1 LLFWP
6 GRFNAPALFLNPT
19 MNPAPA
25 DANSGLSGVVVV
37 VLVNYLDAH
46 RRWGWLRLMQG
57 GSGLKGTPGLL
68 FGKVM
73 GSGNQGGF
81 RLRPSSSHQG
91 IVALF
96 DQAENALAFLNG
108 PIVAAFRDRAQQFWS
123 GLLSVES
130 ARGSWDGHA
139 WLRSALPSPL
149 PELVQAEP
157 QPQWLAAL
165 TRASIRPAKAMS
177 FWKQAPAAEADLRR
191 SPGCLL
197 AMGLGEAPLLRQ
209 CTFSVWQDTASM
221 LTYSMNGAHK
231 RAIEQA
237 YAKDYFSES
246 MFVRMRMLQHRGH
259 WPGPQATELDPV
271 HG

>member
-1 LLFWP
+1 M
-6 GRFNAPALFLNPT
+6 NA
-19 MNPAPA
+19 APA
-25 DANSGLSGVVVV
+25 DANSELSGVLVV
-37 VLVNYLDAH
+37 VLINYLDAH

-73 GSGNQGGF
+73 GSGSQGGF
-81 RLRPSSSHQG
+81 SLRPSSSHQG

-96 DQAENALAFLNG
+96 DQAENALAFLKG
-108 PIVAAFRDRAQQFWS
+108 PIVAAFRDRAQNFWS

-130 ARGSWDGHA
+130 ARGSWDGQGWA
-139 WLRSALPSPL
+139 RSPLPSPL

-157 QPQWLAAL
+157 QPQLLAAL

-177 FWKQAPAAEADLRR
+177 FWKQAPATQADLLA

-221 LTYSMNGAHK
+221 LAYSMNGAHK
-231 RAIEQA
+231 RAIENA
-237 YAKDYFSES
+237 YSKNYFSES
-246 MFVRMRMLQHRGH
+246 MFVRMRVLQSRGQ
-259 WPGPQATELDPV
+259 WPSPAEGQPEPA
-271 HG
+271 HA

>member
-1 LLFWP
+1 
-6 GRFNAPALFLNPT
+6 

-25 DANSGLSGVVVV
+25 DATPGLSGVVVV
-37 VLVNYLDAH
+37 VLINYLDAH

-73 GSGNQGGF
+73 GSGSQGGF
-81 RLRPSSSHQG
+81 TLRPSSSHQG

-108 PIVAAFRDRAQQFWS
+108 PIVAAFRDRAQNFWS

-130 ARGSWDGHA
+130 ARGSWDGQGWA
-139 WLRSALPSPL
+139 RSPLPSPL
-149 PELVQAEP
+149 PELVRAEP
-157 QPQWLAAL
+157 QPQLLAAL

-177 FWKQAPAAEADLRR
+177 FWKQAPATQADLLA

-209 CTFSVWQDTASM
+209 ATFSLWRSEAAMDTYARS
-221 LTYSMNGAHK
+221 GAHLEAI
-231 RAIEQA
+231 RAA
-237 YAKDYFSES
+237 ARHRFFTES
-246 MFVRMRMLQHRGH
+246 LFMRFVPLQVQGTWQGRSHDLV
-259 WPGPQATELDPV
+259 AAA
-271 HG
+271 

>member
-1 LLFWP
+1 
-6 GRFNAPALFLNPT
+6 
-19 MNPAPA
+19 MNPEP
-25 DANSGLSGVVVV
+25 DAASPGLSGVVVV
-37 VLVNYLDAH
+37 VLINYLDAH

-73 GSGNQGGF
+73 GSGSQGGF
-81 RLRPSSSHQG
+81 SLRPSSSHQG
-91 IVALF
+91 VVALF
-96 DQAENALAFLNG
+96 DQAENALAFLKG
-108 PIVAAFRDRAQQFWS
+108 PIVAAFRDRAQNFWS

-130 ARGSWDGHA
+130 ARGSWDGQGWA
-139 WLRSALPSPL
+139 RSPLPSPL

-157 QPQWLAAL
+157 QPQLLAAL

-177 FWKQAPAAEADLRR
+177 FWKQAPATQADLLA

-209 CTFSVWQDTASM
+209 CTFSVWLDTASM
-221 LTYSMNGAHK
+221 LGYSMNGAHRK
-231 RAIEQA
+231 AVELA
-237 YAKDYFSES
+237 YSKGYFSES
-246 MFVRMRMLQHRGH
+246 MFVRMRVLHHQGH
-259 WPGPQATELDPV
+259 WPRPEASEPALA